1 MNKPGY
7 KRDPLLPTHNPKQ
20 NKRNIKTRY
29 KYLKLTISNTYL
41 NTCWCVWGGGSFK
54 INYLKG
60 GCSASLRGGDGVG
73 STQKV
78 SLFPGVNY
86 WLLVVMIEMV

>member
-41 NTCWCVWGGGSFK
+41 NTCRRLITS
-54 INYLKG
+54 
-60 GCSASLRGGDGVG
+60 
-73 STQKV
+73 KV
-78 SLFPGVNY
+78 TEQMTKNR
-86 WLLVVMIEMV
+86 M